1 MLPKNNLPKGIGDFR
16 PIAVGS
22 AFYRLWSGIRTKEL
36 APWIQGIVGD
46 EAHGGIKKRS
56 PATALLQAL
65 AELQKT
71 QMQDSSRI
79 RHPDPPAIRYVGAA
93 DLSKAYDRLHA
104 ELAAASLIR
113 LGWPRCLVARWK
125 KAWISQARFLQCGF
139 QISQR
144 EVSHISCLPQG
155 DPASPSGLLG
165 PLYESMCRIRKKFEK
180 PKHGRTLYR
189 IFIDDRS
196 WFCSEARTTVAVATA
211 WKKEVAQLSLAENQG
226 KNDFAAFGGIKH
238 RHLLNRCLERSGFVA
253 RCLMSPKIL
262 GTRLETNR
270 RFHSPEQEE
279 LERFTKAKSLT
290 QTIARMPGT
299 SAQKLCWVKGA
310 VINLYCTQ
318 VLSKLPALKQIDKV
332 QSQINQA
339 LTSVGHGTAGPLLSL
354 FWGHTACVK
363 FMSGWKTTQMVLH
376 RWSDST
382 FRHGWSARRT
392 HGSLL
397 LARRCL
403 ARHQWEELGPWIW
416 VHKING
422 DVLAPPGALIPRRPY
437 QNAMSK
443 VYRLFANNFEEISHV
458 LRVAWRAIRWEQYL
472 QQNHR
477 GEVLASLHW
486 FDVQESLLKT
496 RNILSS
502 FEPHVRPHVMAVI
515 VAHVVSP
522 AYWGKMEQGGVPA
535 FCSFCN
541 QSHVPDFT
549 HIMWTRMGF
558 NTDRPMC
565 PEALVQRT
573 LGWCDPTLSTEE
585 NRRVLRHM
593 ARVRA
598 EVVAARW
605 APAETTAR

>member
-113 LGWPRCLVARWK
+113 LGWPPCLVARWK

-238 RHLLNRCLERSGFVA
+238 RHLLNRCLERSGFAA

-270 RFHSPEQEE
+270 PEQEE

-318 VLSKLPALKQIDKV
+318 VLSKLPALKQIDKL

-397 LARRCL
+397 LARRWL

-416 VHKING
+416 VHKITG
-422 DVLAPPGALIPRRPY
+422 DVTC
-437 QNAMSK
+437 
-443 VYRLFANNFEEISHV
+443 
-458 LRVAWRAIRWEQYL
+458 W
-472 QQNHR
+472 
-477 GEVLASLHW
+477 
-486 FDVQESLLKT
+486 LL
-496 RNILSS
+496 
-502 FEPHVRPHVMAVI
+502 
-515 VAHVVSP
+515 
-522 AYWGKMEQGGVPA
+522 
-535 FCSFCN
+535 
-541 QSHVPDFT
+541 
-549 HIMWTRMGF
+549 
-558 NTDRPMC
+558 
-565 PEALVQRT
+565 
-573 LGWCDPTLSTEE
+573 LGL
-585 NRRVLRHM
+585 
-593 ARVRA
+593 
-598 EVVAARW
+598 
-605 APAETTAR
+605 